1 MAQATRFRLS
11 CSHQASHRELN
22 GSSLLMPREY
32 DRSSECIELPLGDEG
47 VEDGRVHGEV
57 VSENRPH
64 LRALATRKLRVESA
78 AS

>member
-1 MAQATRFRLS
+1 
-11 CSHQASHRELN
+11 
-22 GSSLLMPREY
+22 MPREY
-32 DRSSECIELPLGDEG
+32 DRSSELPFGDG
-47 VEDGRVHGEV
+47 GAEDGRVHGEV